1 MNNYH
6 YFSNLKYR
14 TNVLDNFKIIWYY
27 SGNSK
32 GEVRMNKGIKIKFIA
47 GVTAL
52 SLLVGGYT
60 LIKEKNKESQNLPV
74 FTKTTNYANER
85 TCEVSVINAS
95 AENREINVVLTDTR
109 GNLIRE
115 WTQNNNPYVL
125 DDLREGVYA
134 IKCKSE
140 SIDFSQSYIVITSD
154 AYTEIYIENE
164 KASVEYYQNENNN
177 INTNMTL
184 KLTKLR
190 Y

>member
-1 MNNYH
+1 
-6 YFSNLKYR
+6 
-14 TNVLDNFKIIWYY
+14 
-27 SGNSK
+27 
-32 GEVRMNKGIKIKFIA
+32 MNKGIKIKFIA

-74 FTKTTNYANER
+74 FTKTTNYIDRR
-85 TCEVSVINAS
+85 TCEVSVINSS